1 MNWFRRSRRSGGW
14 LALFALAFQLAV
26 SFGHVHGLETSA
38 GTTGSALAQADNPS
52 AARGSKKAPASPD
65 VCAICAVMALTASSV
80 VPTAPQPLV
89 VLTDVRVHFRPATET
104 ALSVAAYAAFR
115 ARAPPV

>member
-26 SFGHVHGLETSA
+26 SFGHVHGLDASSGAAVAASA
-38 GTTGSALAQADNPS
+38 KADNPGK
-52 AARGSKKAPASPD
+52 ADGRKKTPAGHD

-80 VPTAPQPLV
+80 VPTAPQLPV
-89 VLTDVRVHFRPATET
+89 VLADVRVHFRPATEV
-104 ALSVAAYAAFR
+104 ALSTTAYVAFR
-115 ARAPPV
+115 ARAPPA

>member
-1 MNWFRRSRRSGGW
+1 MNWFRRNRRMSGW

-26 SFGHVHGLETSA
+26 SFGHVHGLDASASAA
-38 GTTGSALAQADNPS
+38 GTALAQADNPT
-52 AARGSKKAPASPD
+52 AADGPKKAPASPD

-80 VPTAPQPLV
+80 VPTAPQLPV
-89 VLTDVRVHFRPATET
+89 VLTDVRVHFSPAAET